1 MVIEF
6 EQDIKFSTKMCSFG
20 MQALNGV
27 AFKPF
32 HETLR
37 KSGKEVDSYS
47 SWCVRKTG
55 KDAQFLFMTA
65 SERLAFFYPKLSVYP

>member
-20 MQALNGV
+20 MQALRVLNGE

-37 KSGKEVDSYS
+37 KSSKEVDSYS
-47 SWCVRKTG
+47 S
-55 KDAQFLFMTA
+55 
-65 SERLAFFYPKLSVYP
+65 

>member
-47 SWCVRKTG
+47 S
-55 KDAQFLFMTA
+55 
-65 SERLAFFYPKLSVYP
+65 